1 MKSKLGHFQINV
13 NTANLPFY
21 KDLFTFLGWDTL
33 VDNAEMFATS
43 TADCA
48 SLWFM
53 YGLKPQ
59 TTDYDGF
66 GVNHIAIHVD
76 AQKDV
81 DTSVDY
87 LKEHQ
92 VTCLFETP
100 RHRPDFASDPATT
113 YYQVMF
119 ESPDHI
125 LFEIVYM
132 GKKD

>member
-1 MKSKLGHFQINV
+1 MKTKLGHFQVNV
-13 NTANLPFY
+13 NPNNLPFY
-21 KDLFTFLGWDTL
+21 KDLFEFLGWNPIADSP
-33 VDNAEMFATS
+33 EMFA
-43 TADCA
+43 AEVDGGA

-53 YGLKPQ
+53 AGLKPQ
-59 TTDYDGF
+59 PTDYDGY
-66 GVNHIAIHVD
+66 GVNHIAIHTE

-81 DTSVDY
+81 DAAVDY
-87 LKEHQ
+87 LKHKQ

-100 RHRPDFASDPATT
+100 RHRPDFSNTPVNT

>member
-13 NTANLPFY
+13 NPTNLPFY
-21 KDLFTFLGWDTL
+21 KNLFEFLGWNSIADSA
-33 VDNAEMFATS
+33 DMFA
-43 TADCA
+43 AEVDGGA

-53 YGLKPQ
+53 AGLKPQ
-59 TTDYDGF
+59 VTDYDGY

-81 DTSVDY
+81 DTAVNY
-87 LKEHQ
+87 LMQ
-92 VTCLFETP
+92 NDVACLFETP